1 MKIKRVVLSNFRNYK
16 LSAYDFGGETTLI
29 FGPNAIGKTS
39 IVEAIH
45 LLSTGDSFRS
55 GKIDEM
61 VNFNTEISRVSC
73 KLVEE
78 FDEKKDEED
87 LEILLNRGSVGGKR
101 TQKRLYTLN
110 GAKKRK
116 KDFIG
121 KFFSVVFRPEDMRLI
136 EGSKTRRRKYID
148 EVLILLDWQYA
159 RSLKMYEEAL
169 VKRNKLLWQIKEKL
183 VSKTTLKYWNLT
195 VLKHGQYLQK
205 KRQGFLN
212 YFTKVDFP
220 LRFRVLYNPSL
231 ISEERQAEYEFKEI
245 ASGHSLIGP
254 HKDDFLV
261 FLDDENNLKNI
272 NKGEEKVLETL
283 DTITDRNNQ
292 FDLATYGSRGQ
303 QRMAV
308 LWLKICQ
315 LYYIESQSGQK
326 ALLILDDILS
336 ELDEVM
342 KEKVFGLLLDRQSI
356 ITSADHDAK
365 EQLSK
370 YINSFIS
377 IDLNEEM
384 NNGTKF

>member
-16 LSAYDFGGETTLI
+16 LSAYDFGAEATLI

-39 IVEAIH
+39 VIEAVH

-61 VNFNTEISRVSC
+61 VSFDTEVSRVSC
-73 KLVEE
+73 KLVEAS
-78 FDEKKDEED
+78 DEKEDSED
-87 LEILLNRGSVGGKR
+87 LEILLNRGIVGGKKTR
-101 TQKRLYTLN
+101 KRLFTLN

-116 KDFIG
+116 KDFVG
-121 KFFSVVFRPEDMRLI
+121 KFYSVVFRPEDMRLI
-136 EGSKTRRRKYID
+136 EGSKTRRRKFMD
-148 EVLILLDWQYA
+148 EALVILDWQYA

-183 VSKTTLKYWNLT
+183 VPKSTLNYWNQT
-195 VLKHGQYLQK
+195 VLKHGQYLQN
-205 KRQGFLN
+205 KRQELLDF
-212 YFTKVDFP
+212 FSQVDFP
-220 LRFRVLYNPSL
+220 LPFRVSYRPSI
-231 ISEERQAEYEFKEI
+231 ISEERQAEYEFKEL

-261 FLDDENNLKNI
+261 FLDDGNTPKDNLS
-272 NKGEEKVLETL
+272 EVE
-283 DTITDRNNQ
+283 

-303 QRMAV
+303 QRMGV

-315 LYYIESQSGQK
+315 LSYIETQSNQK
-326 ALLILDDILS
+326 ALLLLDDILS
-336 ELDEVM
+336 ELDEM
-342 KEKVFGLLLDRQSI
+342 MIEKVLGLLDGRQSI
-356 ITSADHDAK
+356 ITSADSDAR

-370 YINSFIS
+370 YITSFES
-377 IDLNEEM
+377 INLSEEM

>member
-16 LSAYDFGGETTLI
+16 LSAYDFGAEATLI
-29 FGPNAIGKTS
+29 FGPNAVGKTS

-61 VNFNTEISRVSC
+61 VSIDTEVSRVSC
-73 KLVEE
+73 KLVEAN
-78 FDEKKDEED
+78 DESEDSEE
-87 LEILLNRGSVGGKR
+87 LEILLNRGNVGGRR

-121 KFFSVVFRPEDMRLI
+121 KFYSVVFRPEDMRLI
-136 EGSKTRRRKYID
+136 EGSKTRRRKFMD
-148 EVLILLDWQYA
+148 EALIILDWQYA

-183 VSKTTLKYWNLT
+183 VPKTTLKYWNMT

-205 KRQGFLN
+205 KRKELLDFFSQ
-212 YFTKVDFP
+212 VDFP
-220 LRFRVLYNPSL
+220 LPFRVSYRPSI
-231 ISEERQAEYEFKEI
+231 ISQERQAEYEFKEI

-261 FLDDENNLKNI
+261 FLDDKNKI
-272 NKGEEKVLETL
+272 KGKSEEKTE
-283 DTITDRNNQ
+283 

-303 QRMAV
+303 QRMSV

-315 LYYIESQSGQK
+315 LSYIEVQSNQK
-326 ALLILDDILS
+326 ALLLLDDILS
-336 ELDEVM
+336 ELDEM
-342 KEKVFGLLLDRQSI
+342 MIEKVLGLLADRQSI
-356 ITSADHDAK
+356 ITSADSDAV

-370 YINSFIS
+370 YINSFNS
-377 IDLNEEM
+377 INLSEEM